1 MPVNIPQGGFSPEQQ
16 AMIDQRFGTG
26 SQYGSGTSAG
36 PSGQS
41 PGFSMGRQ
49 GGLGGQMGP
58 QQHGGKPGGPGGQM
72 GPQQPGGKPGGPGGQ
87 QQAGKPG
94 GPGGQAG
101 PQPGMPPPTGKP
113 GMPPVNPGGL
123 AQQRPQMGNG
133 LLGLQRQ
140 PGVLDQARV
149 DMGAAPQPSPTG
161 PTGPYSNNRYG
172 MPY

>member
-36 PSGQS
+36 PSGLFGTGSMYPARANPAGPSGQS

-49 GGLGGQMGP
+49 GGLS
-58 QQHGGKPGGPGGQM
+58 GQM

-94 GPGGQAG
+94 GPGGQMG

-140 PGVLDQARV
+140 PGVLGQAQV
-149 DMGAAPQPSPTG
+149 DLSAAQPQPPG
-161 PTGPYSNNRYG
+161 QQGPYGYRG